1 MSEIELRLSAMT
13 SNLDLLMTTAF
24 MVFFFIILVPGIENR
39 QHPLLHCSDAH

>member
-1 MSEIELRLSAMT
+1 MSVIELRLMT

-24 MVFFFIILVPGIENR
+24 MVGFFFIILVPGIENR